1 MRLARDR
8 PGAFLLLPEV
18 RFGINLQWGMLP
30 RLLTPIGP
38 AKTKRF
44 GLMCERMNAA
54 TALEWGVVDEVAED
68 GQTVAVA
75 QAMARKVAEMPATT
89 VRLMKEAINATA
101 NAPHRAAS
109 FADADQ
115 SQLAGGFASSKAA
128 QNAFPKK

>member
-1 MRLARDR
+1 
-8 PGAFLLLPEV
+8 
-18 RFGINLQWGMLP
+18 MLP
-30 RLLTPIGP
+30 RLLTLIGP
-38 AKTKRF
+38 PKTKRF

-89 VRLMKEAINATA
+89 VRLMKEAINATT
-101 NAPHRAAS
+101 NALNRAAS

-128 QNAFPKK
+128 QNAFPKR